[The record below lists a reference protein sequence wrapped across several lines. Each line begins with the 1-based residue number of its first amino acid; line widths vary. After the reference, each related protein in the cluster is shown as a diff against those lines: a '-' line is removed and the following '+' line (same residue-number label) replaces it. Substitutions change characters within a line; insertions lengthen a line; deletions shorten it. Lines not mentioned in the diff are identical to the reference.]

1 MREANTSLLSSP
13 SVAAP
18 PAQVIARAY
27 ARTDELGGIQPR
39 TLAACRMSA
48 LSLQR
53 RAVQVIKLPEIQIK
67 GLTTA
72 LKEWVMQSLVADT
85 PLATILPIRLRMT
98 PKSFTTRS
106 SALLHPDVK
115 SCTLIKVIPLS

>member
-1 MREANTSLLSSP
+1 
-13 SVAAP
+13 
-18 PAQVIARAY
+18 
-27 ARTDELGGIQPR
+27 
-39 TLAACRMSA
+39 MSA

-85 PLATILPIRLRMT
+85 PLATILPIRLKMT
-98 PKSFTTRS
+98 PKSFTIRP